1 MRPTRMSRP
10 NPFMG
15 QITLSMDERNETL
28 AKIKVYREMMSEIN
42 LYTQGVPTWA
52 SVDPFGKAQPEFD
65 KALDVA
71 FKASD
76 AVRDIDTRLSTADG
90 PWRKLNDAEAAA
102 FSAWTSGIDAMYA
115 IYQAAKPDAKSEVRA
130 AGAAGLVGILFTIAI
145 MGA

>member
-1 MRPTRMSRP
+1 MRPIRMSRP
-10 NPFMG
+10 SPFIG
-15 QITLSMDERNETL
+15 QVTLSLDERNALL
-28 AKIKVYREMMSEIN
+28 AKIQLYREMMGEIN
-42 LYTQGVPTWA
+42 EYTKGVPTWA

-76 AVRDIDTRLSTADG
+76 AVRDIETRLSSSDG
-90 PWRKLNDAEAAA
+90 PWRKMNDAESSA

-115 IYQAAKPDAKSEVRA
+115 IYQASKPDAKFDVRA
-130 AGAAGLVGILFTIAI
+130 AGAAGAVGILFTIAI

>member
-10 NPFMG
+10 SPFMG
-15 QITLSMDERNETL
+15 QVTLSLDERNEIL
-28 AKIKVYREMMSEIN
+28 AKIKVYREMMAEIN
-42 LYTQGVPTWA
+42 GYTQGVPTWA
-52 SVDPFGKAQPEFD
+52 SVDPFGKAQPEFE

-76 AVRDIDTRLSTADG
+76 AVRDLETRFSTDG
-90 PWRKLNDAEAAA
+90 PWRKLNDAEAAS
-102 FSAWTSGIDAMYA
+102 FSAWTSGIDAMYG
-115 IYQAAKPDAKSEVRA
+115 IYQASKPDVKSEVRA